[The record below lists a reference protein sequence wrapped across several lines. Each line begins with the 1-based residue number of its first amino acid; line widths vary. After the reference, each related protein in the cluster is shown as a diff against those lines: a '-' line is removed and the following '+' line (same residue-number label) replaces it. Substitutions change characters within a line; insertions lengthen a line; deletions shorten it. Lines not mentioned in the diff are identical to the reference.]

1 MNKYA
6 FIQDETVW
14 ELIEAGTK
22 PDWPPT
28 EEGVKPL
35 LVKIPKGEYVEVG
48 FHYDADSGEFTPY
61 EGYIAPEDRPHN
73 EPMPEKTIEERL
85 AEVEDLQL
93 IQLEAMADIA
103 ELLLGG
109 EKL

>member
-1 MNKYA
+1 MNRYA
-6 FIQDETVW
+6 FIKDGIIW
-14 ELIEAGTK
+14 EIVEDHKK

-35 LVKIPKGEYVEVG
+35 FVKIPKSEYVEVG
-48 FHYDADSGEFTPY
+48 FYYDADSGEFTPY
-61 EGYIAPEDRPHN
+61 EGYIPPDKRPHD
-73 EPMPEKTIEERL
+73 EPLPEKTIEERL

-109 EKL
+109 EKQ